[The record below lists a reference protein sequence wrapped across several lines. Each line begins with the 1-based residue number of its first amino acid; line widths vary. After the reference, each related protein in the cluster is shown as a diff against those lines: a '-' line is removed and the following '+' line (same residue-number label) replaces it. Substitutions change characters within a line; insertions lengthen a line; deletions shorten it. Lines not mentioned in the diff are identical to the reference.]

1 MKTLILAAATLCI
14 CATAAHAGDGG
25 DLPMPPPAASQ
36 ATPHTI
42 PTPKTGAPML
52 NAFVA
57 KHDTTVSLFPPNP
70 VVGGA
75 HD

>member
-1 MKTLILAAATLCI
+1 MKPLILAVATLCI
-14 CATAAHAGDGG
+14 GAATARAGDGG

-36 ATPHTI
+36 VAPSTV
-42 PTPKTGAPML
+42 PTPQAGTPTL

-57 KHDTTVSLFPPNP
+57 KHDTTVSLFPPSA